1 MKSRIITG
9 LALSGVIVTGAAAAG
24 VNTQALWPS
33 SGDSISL
40 ASDSQPTD
48 TTVVPAADE
57 TPVPHAS
64 EVEQIAA
71 DVAAAERAAALAAAT
86 PAPDPSISS
95 DDDDDAD
102 DDADDDS
109 EDESED
115 DEDDDDSD
123 SVETD

>member
-40 ASDSQPTD
+40 ASDSQPVD
-48 TTVVPAADE
+48 TTVVPVADE

-71 DVAAAERAAALAAAT
+71 EVAAAEQAAARAAAT
-86 PAPDPSISS
+86 PAPDPTYSS

-102 DDADDDS
+102 DDA

-115 DEDDDDSD
+115 DEDDEDSD